1 MYSIIYEAISE
12 MKSAMEGMLEPTE
25 EEKIVGNV
33 EVREVYKISKIG
45 TIAGCY
51 VTNGSTELFYPKH

>member
-1 MYSIIYEAISE
+1 

-25 EEKIVGNV
+25 EEKVVGNV

-45 TIAGCY
+45 TCKTLI
-51 VTNGSTELFYPKH
+51 N